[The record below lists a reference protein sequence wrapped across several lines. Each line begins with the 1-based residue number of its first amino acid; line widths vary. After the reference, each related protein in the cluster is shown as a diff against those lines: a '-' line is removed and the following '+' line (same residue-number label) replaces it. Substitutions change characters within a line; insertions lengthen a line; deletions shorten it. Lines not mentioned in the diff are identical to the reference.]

1 MPKENDFLK
10 DGELEDRIDIDDSEL
25 EVFEEDKDA
34 KFPEY
39 PMSFAGNV
47 VAEDDENES
56 EDEDELKVDKIFDNK
71 FGESDYDGKKVNFIV
86 DQGFHSYEDVE
97 DKFQYK
103 QLFDKIHFLI
113 QESEFK
119 SFNTMNTEKKMQKLN
134 KVQIN
139 QVYSYVVNNLDA
151 SIRKIE
157 IFSVMSDYFDIYPNK
172 FYSSL
177 SNKYKNDLILE
188 LDASLDILKKKKIRK
203 LF

>member
-1 MPKENDFLK
+1 MPEENDFLK
-10 DGELEDRIDIDDSEL
+10 EEEIKDRIEIDDSE
-25 EVFEEDKDA
+25 VEEDEVSPL
-34 KFPEY
+34 F
-39 PMSFAGNV
+39 PMSFAGN
-47 VAEDDENES
+47 AIEDSGDVDS
-56 EDEDELKVDKIFDNK
+56 EDENELKVDKIFDNK

-103 QLFDKIHFLI
+103 QLFDKIHLLI

-119 SFNTMNTEKKMQKLN
+119 SFNAMNTEKKMQKLN

-188 LDASLDILKKKKIRK
+188 LDAALNILKKKKIRK

>member
-10 DGELEDRIDIDDSEL
+10 EDELEDRIDIDDSEL
-25 EVFEEDKDA
+25 EEDEALDSPL
-34 KFPEY
+34 F
-39 PMSFAGNV
+39 PMSFAGNT
-47 VAEDDENES
+47 VAEEDDNEDEN
-56 EDEDELKVDKIFDNK
+56 ELKVDKIFDNK

-103 QLFDKIHFLI
+103 QLFDKIHLLI

-119 SFNTMNTEKKMQKLN
+119 SFNAMNAEKKMQKLN

-188 LDASLDILKKKKIRK
+188 LDAALNILKKKKIRK

>member
-10 DGELEDRIDIDDSEL
+10 EELEDRIDIDDSEF
-25 EVFEEDKDA
+25 EAEEDEDTLKS
-34 KFPEY
+34 PEF
-39 PMSFAGNV
+39 PMSFAGNAV
-47 VAEDDENES
+47 PEDTET
-56 EDEDELKVDKIFDNK
+56 EDEESELKVDKIFDNK

-97 DKFQYK
+97 DRFQYK

-113 QESEFK
+113 QDSEFK
-119 SFNTMNTEKKMQKLN
+119 SFNTMNTERKMQKLN

-188 LDASLDILKKKKIRK
+188 LDASLNILKKKKIRK

>member
-1 MPKENDFLK
+1 
-10 DGELEDRIDIDDSEL
+10 
-25 EVFEEDKDA
+25 
-34 KFPEY
+34 
-39 PMSFAGNV
+39 
-47 VAEDDENES
+47 
-56 EDEDELKVDKIFDNK
+56 
-71 FGESDYDGKKVNFIV
+71 
-86 DQGFHSYEDVE
+86 
-97 DKFQYK
+97 
-103 QLFDKIHFLI
+103 
-113 QESEFK
+113 
-119 SFNTMNTEKKMQKLN
+119 MNTEKKMQKLN

-188 LDASLDILKKKKIRK
+188 LDASLNILKKKKIRK

>member
-47 VAEDDENES
+47 VAKDDENES

>member
-34 KFPEY
+34 KFSEY
-39 PMSFAGNV
+39 PMSFAGNI
-47 VAEDDENES
+47 VAEDDEN

-86 DQGFHSYEDVE
+86 DQGFHSYENVE

-188 LDASLDILKKKKIRK
+188 LDASLNILKKKKIRK

>member
-86 DQGFHSYEDVE
+86 DQGFHSYENVE